1 MRLDRDMLN
10 AMVALPD
17 DELWRKIVE
26 IAKSHGFTLPES
38 TPPHD
43 EMERLRDLV
52 RDGARLNLA
61 SAIKILNKY
70 KG

>member
-1 MRLDRDMLN
+1 MKLDRDKLN

-17 DELWRKIVE
+17 DELWKSIVE
-26 IAKSHGFTLPES
+26 IGKSHGFTLPNK

-43 EMERLRDLV
+43 EMEKLRDLA

-61 SAIKILNKY
+61 NAIKILNKY
-70 KG
+70 K

>member
-1 MRLDRDMLN
+1 MKLDREKLN

-17 DELWRKIVE
+17 DELWKSIVE
-26 IAKSHGFTLPES
+26 IGKSHGFTLPNK

-43 EMERLRDLV
+43 EMEKLRDLA

-61 SAIKILNKY
+61 NAIKILNKY
-70 KG
+70 K